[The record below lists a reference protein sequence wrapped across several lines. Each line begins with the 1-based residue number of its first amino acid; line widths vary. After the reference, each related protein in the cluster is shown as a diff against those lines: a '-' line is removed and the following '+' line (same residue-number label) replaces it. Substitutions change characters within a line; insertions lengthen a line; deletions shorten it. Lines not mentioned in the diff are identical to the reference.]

1 MRAREPLE
9 GIRMRAF
16 TKLLT
21 FLSASVLALMVACGG
36 SSGSAPA
43 VVPEPTITGFTAD
56 KTAIAQGEVAY
67 LTAVYTNGTG
77 TLSPGGGAIPSGQ
90 AIAVQPLQ
98 TTTYILTVANSLNA
112 TATRALTVTV
122 APPIANV
129 SLTASKTSIVVGE
142 SVQLT
147 ATFSNG
153 TAAVTNNVNATSITP
168 VSGVP
173 FTVSPAST
181 TVYTLTVT
189 NTAGAKVTQGVIINV
204 QNTASITSFTAN
216 PPIITQGAT
225 ATLNYSF
232 SGGTGVINN
241 GVGPVA
247 SGLATAVTPQ
257 VTTTYL
263 LTVSNSSGSTAVS
276 AVTVTVAGMPSNV
289 TLVPDRTTLT
299 VGESARLTPSFTGG
313 TAVISNTLDG
323 STIIPVSGVP
333 VTVTPSENV
342 TYILTVTNTAGLAT
356 TAAAT
361 LTVIPLP
368 EILNFWCDPGTITR
382 GSSADLVPTFRYGT
396 ATISNGVGAVQNG
409 VRVPVSPTQT
419 TPYTLTVTNATGA
432 FVQKSII
439 LNVVDPPTGISLVA
453 LPPIITI
460 GNSTRLVGNFASG
473 TAQVDN
479 GVGTVMNGVPYLVTP
494 AVTTTYTMTVINP
507 AGAAATTGTVVTV
520 VPPPAITAFTSNP
533 PTPPPVAGGSP
544 VQLLPVFTNGS
555 GYISGVGSVVSGNS
569 YTVNPIETT
578 TYTLTVTNPAGDAV
592 TRILTVHVVGD
603 PQIQSFTAYPS
614 TITAGDFSQLIGIFS
629 GGNGVVTGAGL
640 PVGGVPITSGVS
652 LFVNPAVTTT
662 YTLTVTNS
670 AMVSVN
676 RSVTVLVV
684 GAPSGLTLTS
694 TVNPITE
701 GDTTY
706 LQPTWIT
713 AIGGTTG
720 QLTPDVGAVITGASY
735 AVQPAKTTTYT
746 LTVQNSIGAA
756 SSVVHTVVV
765 LTGPNAAALVAKPE
779 GITLG
784 GTAYLTAYF
793 KAGTGGTAAVQCTS
807 ANAATS
813 GLAAALN
820 PNNAVPFAVTP
831 SAAGTYVY
839 TLTVTNSAGVTSTHG
854 ATITVY
860 GVPTAGLAVTA
871 GSSNPITQSETTS
884 ITPTFTNGTGVIAG
898 IGPVTSGQAYPV
910 SPTATTTYVL
920 TVTNPVGQTATASLT
935 VVVLTGP
942 NAAALSS
949 KPEKITLG
957 SSTYLTAFFSVGAG
971 GTAVVDGPATS
982 FTPAELPASFPG
994 PGTLL
999 NAVPFQVT
1007 PTAAGT
1013 HVYTLTVTNSGGQ
1026 TSTYGTTVT
1035 VYDVPTA
1042 SLAVTAN
1049 PIILGGTTTITPTFT
1064 NGKGVIEGIGAVTSG
1079 QAYPVSPTVTTTYVL
1094 TVTNP
1099 VGDAASASVTVTVL
1113 AGPLASSFAFQPALI
1128 TEGDSTYLKAIFSN
1142 ATSASVTHNAPVGV
1156 TPASPIAAVTSGTPI
1171 TVTAGA
1177 GTAGVY
1183 TYTLTVTNAAAT
1195 PAITYTTTTNL
1206 TVVPAAT
1213 ATLNVSS
1220 PAGPPYTISAGQ
1232 SATLSPVFTNGTGVI
1247 SGGVGPV
1254 ISGVSYVVT
1263 PTVSTT
1269 YTLTVTNAAG
1279 QEVTDTQTIFVV
1291 AGPFAQALTANP
1303 LVITVGDPTY
1313 LTGVFNPIGATALVD
1328 SGSAGSGLPGPGI
1341 TPFNGVPLEV
1351 TPTTTGMKIYYMTVT
1366 NGILT
1371 HITGVAV
1378 NVVAAPT
1385 ASMTPLG
1392 TSDPLYFPGDNITWT
1407 ITYTDGGANTNG
1419 VFTDVLQGASST
1431 VASGQTVVTSIP
1443 FMLPA
1448 GTVLTY
1454 TLKVTNAAG
1463 SSIVVPVSITLS

>member
-1 MRAREPLE
+1 MRVFAKFL
-9 GIRMRAF
+9 A
-16 TKLLT
+16 L
-21 FLSASVLALMVACGG
+21 LSACLVALAVACGG
-36 SSGSAPA
+36 SSSSAPPP
-43 VVPEPTITGFTAD
+43 VPEPVITSFTAD
-56 KTAIAQGEVAY
+56 KSTIAYGDVAY
-67 LTAVYTNGTG
+67 LTGVFSNGVG
-77 TLSPGGGAIPSGQ
+77 TLSPGGSTIPSGQ
-90 AIAVQPLQ
+90 AVAVQPLA
-98 TTTYILTVANSLNA
+98 TTTYILTVTNSVNA
-112 TATRALTVTV
+112 TATRAVTVTV
-122 APPIANV
+122 VPPISGV
-129 SLTASKTSIVVGE
+129 SFTASKSSIVIGE

-147 ATFSNG
+147 ATFSSG
-153 TAAVTNNVNATSITP
+153 TASVTNNINASAITP

-173 FTVSPAST
+173 FVVTPATT

-189 NTAGAKVTQGVIINV
+189 NAAGARVTQGVVINV
-204 QNTASITSFTAN
+204 QNAAVINSFTAN
-216 PPIITQGAT
+216 PMVISQGST

-232 SGGTGVINN
+232 SGGTGTINN

-263 LTVSNSSGSTAVS
+263 LTVTNPSGSTAVS
-276 AVTVTVAGMPSNV
+276 AVTVTVSGMPSNV
-289 TLVPDRTTLT
+289 NLIADKHT
-299 VGESARLTPSFTGG
+299 VTIGDSLRLTATFSSG
-313 TAVISNTLDG
+313 TAVITNNLNT

-333 VTVTPSENV
+333 IEVTPV
-342 TYILTVTNTAGLAT
+342 LTTTYILTVTN
-356 TAAAT
+356 AAAQAT
-361 LTVIPLP
+361 NAAVTVNVLPLP
-368 EILNFWCDPGTITR
+368 EILDFRTDSGVITK
-382 GSSADLVPTFRYGT
+382 GSSTFLLPTFTGGIGS
-396 ATISNGVGAVQNG
+396 ISNGIGNVQSG
-409 VRVPVSPTQT
+409 VRIPVSPLVT
-419 TPYTLTVTNATGA
+419 TPYTLTVTNATGV
-432 FVQKSII
+432 FVQRS
-439 LNVVDPPTGISLVA
+439 LTVEVVDPPAGISLVA
-453 LPPIITI
+453 IPPIITI

-473 TAQVDN
+473 TATVDN
-479 GVGTVMNGVPYLVTP
+479 GVGTVLNGVPYLVTP
-494 AVTTTYTMTVINP
+494 PVTTTYTMTVVNP
-507 AGAAATTGTVVTV
+507 AGASATTGTVVTV
-520 VPPPAITAFTSNP
+520 VPPPSITAFTSNP

-544 VQLLPVFTNGS
+544 VQLLPVFINGS

-603 PQIQSFTAYPS
+603 PAIQSFTAYPS

-640 PVGGVPITSGVS
+640 PVGGTPVTSGVS
-652 LFVNPAVTTT
+652 LFVSPAVTTT

-706 LQPTWIT
+706 LQPNWIT

-720 QLTPDVGAVITGASY
+720 TIMPTVGPVITGASY

-746 LTVQNSIGAA
+746 LSVVNSIGAQ

-765 LTGPNAAALVAKPE
+765 LTGPNAAALAAKPE
-779 GITLG
+779 GITQG
-784 GTAYLTAYF
+784 GTAYLTPYF
-793 KAGTGGTAAVQCTS
+793 TIGTGGSATVVCTS
-807 ANAATS
+807 PNAATS
-813 GLAAALN
+813 GLAAPLTVTN
-820 PNNAVPFAVTP
+820 SNKVPFPVTP
-831 SAAGTYVY
+831 SVPGTYVY
-839 TLTVTNSAGVTSTHG
+839 TMTVTNSLGVTSTHG
-854 ATITVY
+854 ASVTVY
-860 GVPTAGLAVTA
+860 GVPTAALAITA
-871 GSSNPITQSETTS
+871 GSLNPITKDQSTS
-884 ITPTFTNGTGVIAG
+884 ITPTFTNGTGTIEG

-910 SPTATTTYVL
+910 SPSATTTYVL
-920 TVTNPVGQTATASLT
+920 TVTNPVGATATASLT
-935 VVVLTGP
+935 VVVLSGP

-957 SSTYLTAFFSVGAG
+957 DSSYLTAFFSVGTGGSAG
-971 GTAVVDGPATS
+971 VAAPAGA
-982 FTPAELPASFPG
+982 FTVGELPKTFPG

-1013 HVYTLTVTNSGGQ
+1013 HIYTLTVTNSGGQ
-1026 TSTYGTTVT
+1026 TSTYGTTVI

-1042 SLAVTAN
+1042 ALAVTAN

-1099 VGDAASASVTVTVL
+1099 VGDTASASVTVTVL
-1113 AGPLASSFAFQPALI
+1113 AGPLASSFYFQPALI
-1128 TEGDSTYLKAIFSN
+1128 TEGNSTFLHSIFNN
-1142 ATSASVTHNAPVGV
+1142 ATSAAITHNGGALL
-1156 TPASPIAAVTSGTPI
+1156 TPASPIAAVLSGTPI
-1171 TVTAGA
+1171 TVNALA
-1177 GTAGVY
+1177 ASAGVY

-1195 PAITYTTTTNL
+1195 PAISYTTTTNL

-1213 ATLNVSS
+1213 AALNVTS

-1232 SATLSPVFTNGTGVI
+1232 SAILRPIFTNGTAVI
-1247 SGGVGPV
+1247 SNGVGSV
-1254 ISGVSYVVT
+1254 ISGVDYPVS

-1279 QEVTDTQTIFVV
+1279 QVATATQTIFVV
-1291 AGPFAQALTANP
+1291 AGPFAQALSANP
-1303 LVITVGDPTY
+1303 LVITLGDSTY

-1328 SGSAGSGLPGPGI
+1328 SGSAGAGVMPV

-1366 NGILT
+1366 NGVLT
-1371 HITGVAV
+1371 HLTGTAV
-1378 NVVAAPT
+1378 NVVDAPT
-1385 ASMTPLG
+1385 ATLTG
-1392 TSDPLYFPGDNITWT
+1392 VGSDVPSGGLLFYPGDNITWT
-1407 ITYTDGGANTNG
+1407 ISFTDGGANTNG

-1431 VASGQTVVTSIP
+1431 VVSGQTVVTSIP

-1448 GTVLTY
+1448 GTALTY
-1454 TLKVTNAAG
+1454 NLKVTNAAG
-1463 SSIVVPVSITLS
+1463 SSIVVPVTIILS